1 MRNINGPPLGVVC
14 LLVALAGCAGSGNP
28 GGQSSAA
35 PASSP
40 SVRAVRVVAL
50 GDSDATGSGDPTGQG
65 WVGRYA
71 ALVQATGLEMHVTN
85 LASDGKTS
93 DVLLTE
99 VRSDPVT
106 RQALRSAQVVLLG
119 IGGADLNRG
128 DEDLQAGRCKGRAC
142 YTPLLR
148 QFGRNFGTTV
158 AAVRQLAG
166 RSTLIRAISLPNG
179 YPGAGNA
186 FPPFITPG
194 IAPVPGG
201 HRETI
206 VCDAVRKYGGVCM
219 TYTRLQ
225 RDVRDWRRLQ
235 GRADDQGPVLLPKC
249 ERPAAHGR
257 AAIPSRPR
265 APGQLMGN
273 GRCR

>member
-1 MRNINGPPLGVVC
+1 MRNIIGPSIGVVC

-28 GGQSSAA
+28 GGQSSAV

-40 SVRAVRVVAL
+40 SAKAVRVVAL

-71 ALVQATGLEMHVTN
+71 ALVQATGLQTHVAN

-119 IGGADLNRG
+119 IGGADLNQG
-128 DEDLQAGRCKGRAC
+128 DEDLQAGRCQGRAC

-148 QFGRNFGTTV
+148 QFGRNFDTTV
-158 AAVRQLAG
+158 ATVRQLAG

-194 IAPVPGG
+194 IALYQAVAE
-201 HRETI
+201 RTI
-206 VCDAVRKYGGVCM
+206 VCDAVRKYGGDCIDVVRAFNGSSGTGDAYKAGLM
-219 TYTRLQ
+219 TKDPCCY
-225 RDVRDWRRLQ
+225 
-235 GRADDQGPVLLPKC
+235 
-249 ERPAAHGR
+249 
-257 AAIPSRPR
+257 PS
-265 APGQLMGN
+265 AKGQQLMAKLLYRRGL
-273 GRCR
+273 GPLGG